1 MKRFPILLT
10 IPGLVLLAACGGDH
24 EASTTASPSGSGVTS
39 LTATASPSRSAVT
52 SPTVTAS
59 SPPSATP
66 VDLTNVCGDN
76 PDPAT
81 SDVNQVDIP
90 NAGDEVASGF
100 VVEGRIL
107 AFEATF
113 RITIFDAAGNTIA
126 DQTAMSSEGQ
136 TLAPFSEVVAYSV
149 TQDTPACLW
158 VYENSARDGSPIHV
172 RQIPLLLLQ

>member
-1 MKRFPILLT
+1 MQNPNRNERRMKVLLLLVT
-10 IPGLVLLAACGGDH
+10 IPALFVLAACGDD
-24 EASTTASPSGSGVTS
+24 EQTAT
-39 LTATASPSRSAVT
+39 TASPSRSATT

-59 SPPSATP
+59 AQPSATP
-66 VDLTNVCGDN
+66 VDLTTVCGEN

-81 SDVNQVDIP
+81 NDVNQVDIP
-90 NAGDEVASGF
+90 NPGDEVASAF
-100 VVEGRIL
+100 RVQGRIL

-126 DQTAMSSEGQ
+126 DETAMSSEGQ
-136 TLAPFSEVVAYSV
+136 TLAPFSEDIAYSV